1 MKIIKLYFLQHRL
14 IIYKKLQILQVK
26 DFLIKFRNIDLM
38 KKLKK
43 IFLDVWCVSIKSHLY
58 VFSLS
63 RQICIN
69 KLNQKTKIVQ
79 SWYKTLTLGSIWEFN
94 LEHHLGNRIP
104 LNHLLG
110 LSYRNKEHPS
120 GYIFVME
127 QFGDRRE
134 QIERTS
140 DNDIFSGY
148 SASKTNFEF
157 THKLGYLTQHSLT
170 DIENEQSVVY

>member
-1 MKIIKLYFLQHRL
+1 
-14 IIYKKLQILQVK
+14 
-26 DFLIKFRNIDLM
+26 
-38 KKLKK
+38 
-43 IFLDVWCVSIKSHLY
+43 
-58 VFSLS
+58 
-63 RQICIN
+63 
-69 KLNQKTKIVQ
+69 
-79 SWYKTLTLGSIWEFN
+79 
-94 LEHHLGNRIP
+94 
-104 LNHLLG
+104 
-110 LSYRNKEHPS
+110 
-120 GYIFVME
+120 ME